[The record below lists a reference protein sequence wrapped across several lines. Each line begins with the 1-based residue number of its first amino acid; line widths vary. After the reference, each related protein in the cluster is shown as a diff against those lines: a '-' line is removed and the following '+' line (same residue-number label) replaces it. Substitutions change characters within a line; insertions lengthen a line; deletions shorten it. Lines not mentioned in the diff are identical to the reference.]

1 MQRVSLF
8 ISFLIVPLLVLAEPP
23 CADIFNH
30 KFRKLHS
37 QKEIDLCT
45 LTSNKTVL
53 VVNTASHCGFTP
65 QFEGLEALYQQY
77 KEKGLEIIGFA
88 SDDFVQEDNDES
100 KAATI
105 CYVNYG
111 VSFSMLA
118 PTNVRGKKANAV
130 FKTLNEA
137 TRSPSWNFNKYL
149 VSANGQ
155 QIKHFGSRTKPEDES
170 LRTAIIQ
177 WLDTDVND

>member
-1 MQRVSLF
+1 MQRMSLF
-8 ISFLIVPLLVLAEPP
+8 ISILILPLLVLAEPP

-37 QKEIDLCT
+37 QKEIDLCA
-45 LTSNKTVL
+45 LTANKTVL

-65 QFEGLEALYQQY
+65 QFEGLELLYQQY
-77 KEKGLEIIGFA
+77 KAQGFEIIGFA
-88 SDDFVQEDNDES
+88 SDDFFQEDNDES

-118 PTNVRGKKANAV
+118 PTHVRGKKANAV
-130 FKTLNEA
+130 FKALNEA

-149 VSANGQ
+149 VSANGK
-155 QIKHFGSRTKPEDES
+155 QIKHFGSRTKPADES
-170 LRTAIIQ
+170 LRSAIIQ
-177 WLDTDVND
+177 WLGTDVND